1 MKPDYTVIEG
11 NYLHDI
17 LQQPASLTNTASALH
32 SSNPSTLLTALQNHV
47 FDRIILTG
55 MGASLYA
62 SYLALP
68 GFSQT
73 GLPVAAIETS
83 ELIHSQYQSLTN
95 RTLLIAIS
103 QSGQSIEI
111 LQLLRKLPAHCH
123 LVGITNT
130 PNSPLHQHA
139 STPLLMQAGPETSV
153 SCKTYTATVTTLAW
167 LIQVIL
173 GTPTT
178 EASDSLLPLASSIS
192 AYLSDWRSH
201 LHALATQFQNTKN
214 IFLLGR
220 GSSLAAAYTG
230 ALICKEAARFGVE
243 AMSSP
248 AFRHGPIE
256 MTSPATAALI
266 LQGTAPHA
274 TLNQQLHQ
282 HLQQIQA
289 PSFLISPNH
298 SLPALS
304 LPNVTP
310 LQLPIVE
317 VLPFQM
323 LSLALAALSHHEAG
337 KFEKTSKITSVE

>member
-1 MKPDYTVIEG
+1 VKPNYTVIEG

-17 LQQPASLTNTASALH
+17 LQQPASLTHTAKALP
-32 SSNPSTLLTALQNHV
+32 SSKTTTLLAALKNQA

-68 GFSQT
+68 ELSQT

-83 ELIHSQYQSLTN
+83 ELLHSQNHALNN

-111 LQLLRKLPAHCH
+111 LHLLKKLPQQCH

-139 STPLLMQAGPETSV
+139 STPILMHAGTETSV
-153 SCKTYTATVTTLAW
+153 SCKTYTATVTALTW
-167 LIQVIL
+167 LIQVIH
-173 GTPTT
+173 GTPPDQ
-178 EASDSLLPLASSIS
+178 ASDNLLPLASTL
-192 AYLSDWRSH
+192 ATYLNHWRSH
-201 LHALATQFQNTKN
+201 LNDLATHLHPARN

-220 GSSLAAAYTG
+220 GTSLAAAYTG

-256 MTSPATAALI
+256 MTSPSTAILI
-266 LQGTAPHA
+266 LQGTEPNS

-282 HLQQIQA
+282 HLQQIHA
-289 PSFLISPNH
+289 PSFLITPDH
-298 SLPALS
+298 PIPALS
-304 LPNVTP
+304 TPKAPPN
-310 LQLPIVE
+310 QLPIVE
-317 VLPFQM
+317 ILPFQM

>member
-1 MKPDYTVIEG
+1 VKPDYSVIEG
-11 NYLHDI
+11 DYLHDI
-17 LQQPASLTNTASALH
+17 LQQPTSLANTAKALPSAIT
-32 SSNPSTLLTALQNHV
+32 NPLVRALQDHS

-68 GFSQT
+68 ALSQT
-73 GLPVAAIETS
+73 RLPIAAIETS
-83 ELIHSQYQSLTN
+83 ELLHSQSHSLN
-95 RTLLIAIS
+95 DRTLLIAIS

-111 LQLLRKLPAHCH
+111 VQLIKHLPKTCH

-130 PNSPLHQHA
+130 PHSPLHQHA
-139 STPLLMQAGPETSV
+139 STTLLMQAGPEVSV
-153 SCKTYTATVTTLAW
+153 SCKTYTATVTTLIW

-173 GTPTT
+173 GTPPAI
-178 EASDSLLPLASSIS
+178 ASEKLLPLASAIS
-192 AYLSDWRSH
+192 NYLQDWRSH
-201 LHALATQFQNTKN
+201 LDTLATKLHAAKN

-256 MTSPATAALI
+256 MTSPTTATLI
-266 LQGTAPHA
+266 LQGAEPHA
-274 TLNQQLHQ
+274 SLNHHLHQ
-282 HLQQIQA
+282 HLQQLHT
-289 PSFLISPNH
+289 PSFLISTNAPT
-298 SLPALS
+298 PVLS
-304 LPNVTP
+304 LPSVPPHCLP
-310 LQLPIVE
+310 LVE
-317 VLPFQM
+317 ILPFQM
-323 LSLALAALSHHEAG
+323 LSLALAALTHHEAG